1 MRSVWITSTTDTI
14 NSIRAIDAVV
24 YFFPGIFCI
33 CVIVY
38 ILYVALCVYVAVV
51 CIQCGCIYRIFFC
64 FDGLIIQSTHIVHHT
79 HHIVNI
85 FHSSILILI
94 YLR

>member
-24 YFFPGIFCI
+24 YFFPGVFCI

-38 ILYVALCVYVAVV
+38 ILYVALVVIMFYVELL
-51 CIQCGCIYRIFFC
+51 YRIFFC

-85 FHSSILILI
+85 FQSSILILI